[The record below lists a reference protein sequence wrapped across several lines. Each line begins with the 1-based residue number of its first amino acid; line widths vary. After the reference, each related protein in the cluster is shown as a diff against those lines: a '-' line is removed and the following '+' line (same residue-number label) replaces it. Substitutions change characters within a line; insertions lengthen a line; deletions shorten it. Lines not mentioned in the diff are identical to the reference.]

1 MKIDRDKKSL
11 GNYIPTSKTLTQGVK
26 RGSETAFDQEMAY
39 HKDDALQLQMQELL
53 KEMDRVSERLNRNL
67 NINDLMLYKKLVKNF
82 LQEACTRAYTIKQ
95 QRGRNRRG
103 RTLLITID
111 TIDTEVEEL
120 INDFMRKEKEPVE
133 ILKTMDKIRGMLIDL
148 MV

>member
-1 MKIDRDKKSL
+1 MKIEQDKKSRV
-11 GNYIPTSKTLTQGVK
+11 NYITTGKTGIPEVK
-26 RGSETAFDQEMAY
+26 RGAASDFDQELAY
-39 HKDDALQLQMQELL
+39 QKNEALQLQMAELL
-53 KEMDRVSERLNRNL
+53 KEMDRVSARLNRNL

-82 LQEACTRAYTIKQ
+82 LQEACTRAYVIKQ

-111 TIDTEVEEL
+111 TIDAEVEEL
-120 INDFMRKEKEPVE
+120 IKDFISKDKEPVE
-133 ILKTMDKIRGMLIDL
+133 ILETMDKIRGMLIDL